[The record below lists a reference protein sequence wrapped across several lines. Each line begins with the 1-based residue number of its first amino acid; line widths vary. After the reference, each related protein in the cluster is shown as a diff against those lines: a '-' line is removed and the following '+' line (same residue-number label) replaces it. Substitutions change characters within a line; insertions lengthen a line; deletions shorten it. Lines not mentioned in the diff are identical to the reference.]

1 MTSDNVEIREGESG
15 EGRYLVAARDVKKG
29 DLILSEH
36 PLVAGPIYT
45 RTRPLC
51 LECLKHVGPDSYRC
65 GSKYFFYFFLFFF
78 NKSYDNLIETDISEF

>member
-1 MTSDNVEIREGESG
+1 MTSDNVEIRDGESG

-29 DLILSEH
+29 DLILSEY

-65 GSKYFFYFFLFFF
+65 GSEYF
-78 NKSYDNLIETDISEF
+78 SYIFIFIF